1 MQFSV
6 FTISSCSKVNRFSS
20 ALHSL
25 LIIIVD
31 ITPVILSDASSDGS
45 SRMLFLTQGEAPG
58 EVLSWSRWR
67 RWRRRYD
74 GETTVV
80 DIRSNSRR
88 LISGIVDADDGVGG
102 GDLLTL
108 LSQRMLV
115 SLNSVAE
122 ASDLL
127 VRELLNQNIV

>member
-1 MQFSV
+1 M

-58 EVLSWSRWR
+58 EVLSWSRWS

-88 LISGIVDADDGVGG
+88 LISRIVDADDGVGG
-102 GDLLTL
+102 GDLLALL

-115 SLNSVAE
+115 SLNSAAE

>member
-6 FTISSCSKVNRFSS
+6 FTISSCSKVNRFTS

-67 RWRRRYD
+67 WRRRYD

-102 GDLLTL
+102 GDLLAL

-115 SLNSVAE
+115 SLNSAAE

>member
-1 MQFSV
+1 M
-6 FTISSCSKVNRFSS
+6 
-20 ALHSL
+20 
-25 LIIIVD
+25 
-31 ITPVILSDASSDGS
+31 
-45 SRMLFLTQGEAPG
+45 
-58 EVLSWSRWR
+58 LSWSRWS

-88 LISGIVDADDGVGG
+88 LISRIVDADDGVGG
-102 GDLLTL
+102 GDLLAL
-108 LSQRMLV
+108 LSQRMFV
-115 SLNSVAE
+115 SLNSAAE

>member
-1 MQFSV
+1 M

-58 EVLSWSRWR
+58 EVLTWRRWSRR
-67 RWRRRYD
+67 SRWRRRYD

-88 LISGIVDADDGVGG
+88 LISRIVDADDGVGG
-102 GDLLTL
+102 GDLLAL